1 MKFSSLKIAA
11 VLIVLAAG
19 QPVMAGVA
27 DEEAAFLGAYKAAFA
42 AHDAKGLSDLL
53 YTEGADPVALQFYTE
68 MMTAQ
73 IKDGTIVSA
82 ELQPLSDTDAAEA
95 AMVQDGPTGKVKL
108 APKPYKK
115 LVVKMESKDA
125 NGSSSSTDSV
135 FVAELGG
142 KLVICTPAPAN

>member
-1 MKFSSLKIAA
+1 MRLAP
-11 VLIVLAAG
+11 LVLAAALAAVILPA
-19 QPVMAGVA
+19 PVWAGA
-27 DEEAAFLGAYKAAFA
+27 AEEATFLDAYKTAFA
-42 AHDAKGLSDLL
+42 AKDAKALAALL

-68 MMTAQ
+68 MMTAEL
-73 IKDGTIVSA
+73 KDGTVTSA

-115 LVVKMESKDA
+115 LVVKIEAKDA

-135 FVAELGG
+135 FVAEANG
-142 KLVICTPAPAN
+142 KVVICTPAPAN